1 MKKIA
6 VIFFVLFIAVSFAA
20 FAEGKQ
26 ETSGG
31 QVEFE
36 DGFYFA
42 QEDGFSEDTG
52 WKYVVTMQVANGEIT
67 EVEWDGAHKTAGYSK
82 DYQSENGMYGMV
94 EKGNAQAPWYEQ
106 ANAAEEYLLEK
117 QDPLAIDYTDEA
129 GSTDDISGVSIHVK
143 ALFELAQKAI
153 EKGPVGRGPYEDG
166 YYHAEAAEFSHGY
179 KDAVDLTVIGGRIV
193 AAEWAPI
200 SEEGGKNKKQASI
213 DGDYGMV
220 ANSDATVSW
229 AEQAT
234 KAEAHLEMTNDPSD
248 ISLNEDGTTD
258 ALSGVSVTVAS
269 FFELAEQALEEG
281 PE

>member
-1 MKKIA
+1 MKRIA
-6 VIFFVLFIAVSFAA
+6 MVLFVMLIAVSFA

-42 QEDGFSEDTG
+42 EEDGFGEETG
-52 WKYVVTMQVANGEIT
+52 WKYVVTMTVEDGEIT
-67 EVEWDGAHKTAGYSK
+67 EVQWDGAHKTAGYSK
-82 DYQSENGMYGMV
+82 DYQSENGMYGMY
-94 EKGNAQAPWYEQ
+94 ENGGAQAPWYEQ
-106 ANAAEEYLLEK
+106 ANAAEKYLIEK
-117 QDPLAIDYTDEA
+117 QDPLAINYTDEA

-166 YYHAEAAEFSHGY
+166 YYHAEAPEFSHGY

-200 SEEGGKNKKQASI
+200 AEEGDKNKKQASM

-220 ANSDATVSW
+220 ANSDSTVSW

-234 KAEAHLEMTNDPSD
+234 KAEAYLEKTNDPTD
-248 ISLNEDGTTD
+248 ISMNDDGSTD
-258 ALSGVSVTVAS
+258 AISGVSIGVDG
-269 FFELAEQALEEG
+269 FFTLAEQALNEG
-281 PE
+281 PEN